1 MTGIDRTGP
10 LVTSAALLLTITF
23 LAFATSGL
31 SILKLFGIGLA
42 TAVIVDAFV
51 VRVTIVPALM
61 TLAGRWNWWAP
72 APLRRFHDRWG
83 LPDGDTGVVIDLTDT
98 IDLRDE
104 VGVESD
110 AETEV
115 ASDEQPVV

>member
-1 MTGIDRTGP
+1 M
-10 LVTSAALLLTITF
+10 LLTITF
-23 LAFATSGL
+23 LAFATSGI
-31 SILKLFGIGLA
+31 SFVKLFGLGLA

-83 LPDGDTGVVIDLTDT
+83 LPHGDTGVVIDLRDE
-98 IDLRDE
+98 IDLRDRRKPKVE
-104 VGVESD
+104 VRQEERPGD
-110 AETEV
+110 I
-115 ASDEQPVV
+115 PVGRTGPHR